1 MIEESELR
9 GADDWEKAAE
19 KGKKL
24 IKNISSSIDKYFL
37 IIGDL
42 NFKV

>member
-1 MIEESELR
+1 MMEVSELR
-9 GADDWEKAAE
+9 GADDWEKAVD

-24 IKNISSSIDKYFL
+24 IKNISSLIDKYFL

-42 NFKV
+42 NF